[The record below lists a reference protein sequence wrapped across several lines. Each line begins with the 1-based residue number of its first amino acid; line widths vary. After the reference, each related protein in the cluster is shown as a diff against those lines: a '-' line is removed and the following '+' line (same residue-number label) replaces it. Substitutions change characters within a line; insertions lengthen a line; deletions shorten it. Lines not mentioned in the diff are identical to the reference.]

1 MYPINLPPL
10 RQRVEDIPLLVF
22 LFLKELNERNNKE
35 VVSITETAM
44 ERLKQ
49 YPWPGNVREL
59 ENVME
64 RAILNCPGKVLTVE
78 EFNHLDGNA
87 LLKDA
92 APAETE
98 LKDYIEESYKQ
109 SVIPLKQVEK
119 HAIENALSVNE
130 GNISSAARQL
140 AITRA
145 RFYRKIKEFDICF
158 DTIS

>member
-1 MYPINLPPL
+1 M
-10 RQRVEDIPLLVF
+10 
-22 LFLKELNERNNKE
+22 
-35 VVSITETAM
+35 
-44 ERLKQ
+44 
-49 YPWPGNVREL
+49 
-59 ENVME
+59 
-64 RAILNCPGKVLTVE
+64 TVE
-78 EFNHLDGNA
+78 EFNRLDGNA

-140 AITRA
+140 AVTRA